1 MSQIEGNFAFGT
13 LGIPSVISDL
23 TFAKKRRE
31 YRENRQL
38 HLENSGS
45 AADLFREVARLLTR

>member
-1 MSQIEGNFAFGT
+1 LQADAGFGT
-13 LGIPSVISDL
+13 LETPSVISDL

-31 YRENRQL
+31 YRKNRQL